1 MRRKTLDL
9 ILILCM
15 TIVFG
20 CTLTGCDDTSAD
32 AADNADAAEGEETE
46 PKESDAYEEYI
57 RSALEGV
64 NGDRPAAD
72 GASPTGEGTSGDNT
86 GTPVPKETKDV
97 ATDRT
102 APTSLDVSSMESP
115 DVLND
120 PSLKD
125 HILDTDSVSPSP
137 TDTVT
142 PSSTGDVSPS
152 PTLDPNATPT
162 PEPTPYI
169 TPDEFDVGKC
179 CIYING
185 ESDSGLGTEV
195 VTAINKVRKD
205 LGYKELVKN
214 TSLST
219 CADRRTRETVAR
231 FDHVRPNGQMF
242 YSLAPEHFK
251 AEMIIRSR
259 QKGEEIV
266 DTLIKNDPISKNL
279 IFTEKYQSIG
289 ASSFKCNGDQYTVVS
304 FGL

>member
-15 TIVFG
+15 AIVFG

-72 GASPTGEGTSGDNT
+72 GASPTGEGAYGENT
-86 GTPVPKETKDV
+86 ENAVPKETKDV
-97 ATDRT
+97 STDRT
-102 APTSLDVSSMESP
+102 APTSFDVSSMESP

-125 HILDTDSVSPSP
+125 HILATDSVSPSP
-137 TDTVT
+137 TDSVT
-142 PSSTGDVSPS
+142 PSPTGDVSPS

>member
-15 TIVFG
+15 TLVFG
-20 CTLTGCDDTSAD
+20 CTLTGCDDTAAD

-72 GASPTGEGTSGDNT
+72 VSPTGEGAPGENSENA
-86 GTPVPKETKDV
+86 VLKETKDV

-115 DVLND
+115 DVVTD
-120 PSLKD
+120 PLSEGS
-125 HILDTDSVSPSP
+125 TDPFGSTTPTPTEDLSPSP
-137 TDTVT
+137 TE
-142 PSSTGDVSPS
+142 
-152 PTLDPNATPT
+152 DPNATPT

-169 TPDEFDVGKC
+169 TPEEFDVGKC

-185 ESDSGLGTEV
+185 ESDSGLDTEV

-205 LGYKELVKN
+205 LGYKELVNNK
-214 TSLST
+214 SLAT

-251 AEMIIRSR
+251 AEMIVRSR
-259 QKGEEIV
+259 SKGEEIV
-266 DTLIKNDPISKNL
+266 DQLIKNDPVSRNL
-279 IFTEKYQSIG
+279 IFTEKYQSVG